1 MPQECCGSILSS
13 DPHVN
18 ESDLPYMTR
27 NCYGSD
33 EWSLTECSKNCCGSS
48 DATCSPTQEG
58 GHCMRD
64 GVYYKY
70 KGSGSSRERIMMKRG
85 KALLETEY
93 HVKPRKEA
101 DLPTTNWY
109 NRARYRDM
117 KRKVI
122 GDIANEKMNLRILQ
136 HKDKREQDVAKDL
149 EFDYKKTDTP
159 AFVTVIMSFLA
170 LGLFLGLLYI
180 LIRYLK

>member
-18 ESDLPYMTR
+18 ASDLPYMTR
-27 NCYGSD
+27 NCYDSD
-33 EWSLTECSKNCCGSS
+33 EWSITECSKNCCGSS
-48 DATCSPTQEG
+48 NATCFPTYEG

-64 GVYYKY
+64 GMYYKY
-70 KGSGSSRERIMMKRG
+70 KGSDPSRERIMMKRG
-85 KALLETEY
+85 DALLETEY
-93 HVKPRKEA
+93 HMKPGKEP

-109 NRARYRDM
+109 NKARYRDM
-117 KRKVI
+117 KRKVL
-122 GDIANEKMNLRILQ
+122 GDIANEKMNLRILHQ
-136 HKDKREQDVAKDL
+136 KGKPGAKDL

-159 AFVTVIMSFLA
+159 TFVTVIMSFLA
-170 LGLFLGLLYI
+170 IGLFMGLLYV